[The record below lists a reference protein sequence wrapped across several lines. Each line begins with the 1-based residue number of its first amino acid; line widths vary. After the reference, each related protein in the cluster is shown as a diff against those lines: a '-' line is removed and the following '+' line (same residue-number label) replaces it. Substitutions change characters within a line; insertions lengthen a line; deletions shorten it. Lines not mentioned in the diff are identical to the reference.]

1 MKVLIITGQN
11 SYEIIEN
18 IVNPI
23 KEHDITIV
31 KAPVSISAFLS
42 ETITSKILEITEVSN
57 FNVILLPGFVQWDS
71 SNLEKRFSV
80 KIRKGPEF
88 ASDLPMIL
96 NNLDKVD
103 LSNIIPANRLLEISG
118 ENEYY
123 EAVKKQLELSKKE
136 IGNHT
141 FYIRKGKSDLL
152 IGKNL
157 PPPIIAEIVNCTV
170 KDDENIFKKVG
181 YYVESGA
188 DIIDIGC
195 VSNKPNPER
204 VRDIINLIR
213 TKYDIL
219 LSIDSMDSKEI
230 NAAIDNDIDL
240 ILSLDLGN
248 YKEFINIPKQIPVV
262 ILPTNLKK
270 AYFPKEPEIRVKNL
284 FKLTKLLQDNGFK
297 KLIADP
303 LLETPIHPGI
313 SNSLSTYFLYKKQ
326 IKQEKYKKL
335 EVPLFFGIS
344 NVVELMD
351 IDSVGINGLLA
362 SIAIELDI
370 GILFTVEHSTKLTG
384 GVRELKESVKLNYV
398 ANHKRTPPI
407 NQGISVF
414 KAKGKTSQKM
424 PKIDISKSIL
434 IDQSL
439 NDYSP
444 DEKGYFR
451 IYTNDYTKKIYL
463 LFYSN
468 EDELLETIVGD
479 NAEDISK
486 TVINRDLTSDAYH
499 LTYLG
504 REIKKAEICLSLGK
518 PYIQDE

>member
-18 IVNPI
+18 IVDSVE
-23 KEHDITIV
+23 EHDITVI
-31 KAPVSISAFLS
+31 KAPVSISAFLAES
-42 ETITSKILEITEVSN
+42 ITSKILERIEILN
-57 FNVILLPGFVQWDS
+57 FNIILLPGFVQWDT
-71 SNLEKRFSV
+71 SNLEKKFSV

-88 ASDLPMIL
+88 ASDLPIIL
-96 NNLDKVD
+96 KNLDNVD
-103 LSNIIPANRLLEISG
+103 LSNSIPANRLLEISG
-118 ENEYY
+118 ENNYK
-123 EAVKKQLELSKKE
+123 EAVKEQLELSKSR

-141 FYIRKGKSDLL
+141 FYIRKEKSDLI

-157 PPPIIAEIVNCTV
+157 PPPIIAEIVNCTE
-170 KDDENIFKKVG
+170 KDSDNILKKVG
-181 YYVESGA
+181 YYIESGA

-204 VRDIINLIR
+204 IREIIDLIR
-213 TKYDIL
+213 SKYDVL
-219 LSIDSMDSKEI
+219 LSIDSMDGKEM
-230 NAAIDNDIDL
+230 NTAVEEDIDL

-248 YKEFINIPKQIPVV
+248 YKEYLNLPKHIPIV

-270 AYFPKEPEIRVKNL
+270 AYFPKEPEIRINNL
-284 FKLTKLLQDNGFK
+284 LKLTKILQDNGFK

-313 SNSLSTYFLYKKQ
+313 SNSLDAYFLYKKQ
-326 IKQEKYKKL
+326 IKKDKYNKL
-335 EVPLFFGIS
+335 ELPLFFGIS

-362 SIAIELDI
+362 SIAIELDM

-384 GVRELKESVKLNYV
+384 GVKELKESIKLNYI
-398 ANHKRTPPI
+398 AKQKKTPPI

-414 KAKGKTSQKM
+414 KAKGKISQKM
-424 PKIDISKSIL
+424 PKIDISKSII
-434 IDQSL
+434 IDQSIL
-439 NDYSP
+439 EYTP

-451 IYTNDYTKKIYL
+451 IFANSYTNKIYV

-468 EDELLETIVGD
+468 EDELLETIIGND
-479 NAEDISK
+479 AETISK
-486 TVINRDLTSDAYH
+486 AIINRDLTTNIYH
-499 LTYLG
+499 LAYLG
-504 REIKKAEICLSLGK
+504 RELKKAEICLFLGK